1 MTPRAE
7 TITTL
12 LKGHCDRAEEAQILA
27 LLGEAAAAELD
38 EVIQALD
45 VHRLFTGVDDRLV
58 GPDHR
63 TALRTLLADTR
74 LGDLGVKSRAA
85 IARALQRGR
94 TCDADEQALVRI
106 LIETR
111 GKELTTLKNALNE
124 AGDHRDLQKLV
135 WTDIDDA
142 QRRHT
147 LLAHF
152 AREAVPTG
160 EVKVLSDI
168 DDTLYENWKDT
179 RYPQKT
185 VYPGVVQFY
194 AELDAGP
201 RGEGRLG
208 DLTFVSARPTDPLG
222 AVEALTFRTLRAN
235 GIKVAAVL
243 TGSVTSARS
252 TDAIAAKKLE
262 NFLQYQSLFPE
273 YAFVFVGDSGQGDV
287 MFGEA
292 IRERAPDA
300 VKAVFINDVV
310 ATPQARRDELAVKGV
325 HLFDT
330 YVGAATKAFEL
341 GLISREGLV
350 RVGKAAEEKL
360 RSIVFADE
368 AQKRARRDELMRD
381 LERAA
386 AAPDRTRSL

>member
-1 MTPRAE
+1 MSSPRAD
-7 TITTL
+7 TIRTL

-38 EVIQALD
+38 EVLRSID
-45 VHRLFTGVDDRLV
+45 VRALFTGVDDRV
-58 GPDHR
+58 FGPDHR
-63 TALRTLLADTR
+63 TALRALLSQTR
-74 LGDLGVKSRAA
+74 LGDLTVASRAA
-85 IARALQRGR
+85 ICRALQVGR
-94 TCDADEQALVRI
+94 TGDADEQAIVRI
-106 LIETR
+106 LLETR
-111 GKELTTLKNALNE
+111 GAELTKLKNALNE

-152 AREAVPTG
+152 TREALPTG

-179 RYPQKT
+179 RYPPKT

-201 RGEGRLG
+201 REEGRLG

-222 AVEALTFRTLRAN
+222 AIEALTFRTLREH
-235 GIKVAAVL
+235 GITVAAVL
-243 TGSVTSARS
+243 TGSVSSARS
-252 TDAIAAKKLE
+252 NEAIAAKKLE
-262 NFLQYQSLFPE
+262 NFLQYQALFPE
-273 YAFVFVGDSGQGDV
+273 YGFVFVGDSGQGDV
-287 MFGEA
+287 MFGVQM
-292 IRERAPDA
+292 RERAPDA

-310 ATPQARRDELAVKGV
+310 ATPAARREELAAKGV
-325 HLFDT
+325 YLVDT
-330 YVGAATKAFEL
+330 YVGAAAKAFEL
-341 GLISREGLV
+341 GLISRPGLV

-360 RSIVFADE
+360 RAIAFTDE
-368 AQKRARRDELMRD
+368 AQKRARRDELTRD
-381 LERAA
+381 LEHAA
-386 AAPDRTRSL
+386 KVAR

>member
-7 TITTL
+7 TIRTL
-12 LKGHCDRAEEAQILA
+12 LEGHTSRAEEAQILA

-38 EVIQALD
+38 EVIAAID
-45 VHRLFTGVDDRLV
+45 VNLLFSGVDDRLV

-63 TALRTLLADTR
+63 TALRALLSETR
-74 LGDLGVKSRAA
+74 LGDLKVPARAA

-106 LIETR
+106 LLETR
-111 GKELTTLKNALNE
+111 GKDLTALKNALNE

-135 WTDIDDA
+135 WVDIDDA

-179 RYPQKT
+179 RYPPKT

-222 AVEALTFRTLRAN
+222 AVEALTHRTLRSH

-243 TGSVTSARS
+243 TGSVISARS
-252 TDAIAAKKLE
+252 NQAIAQKKLE
-262 NFLQYQSLFPE
+262 NFLQYQALYPE
-273 YAFVFVGDSGQGDV
+273 YGFVFVGDSGQGDV

-292 IRERAPDA
+292 MRERAADA
-300 VKAVFINDVV
+300 VKAVFIHDVV
-310 ATPQARRDELAVKGV
+310 ATPQPRRDELAKKGV

-330 YVGAATKAFEL
+330 YVGAAVTALEL
-341 GLISREGLV
+341 QLISREGLE
-350 RVGKAAEEKL
+350 RVCEAAQEKL
-360 RSIVFADE
+360 RAIPFADE
-368 AQKRARRDELMRD
+368 AQKRARWDD
-381 LERAA
+381 LERDLARAA
-386 AAPDRTRSL
+386 V

>member
-7 TITTL
+7 TIRTL
-12 LKGHCDRAEEAQILA
+12 LKGHTDRAEEAQILT

-38 EVIQALD
+38 EVIAAIDL
-45 VHRLFTGVDDRLV
+45 HLLFSGLDDRPV

-63 TALRTLLADTR
+63 TALRALLTDTR
-74 LGDLGVKSRAA
+74 LGDLGVSSRAA

-106 LIETR
+106 LLETR
-111 GKELTTLKNALNE
+111 GAELTHLKNALNE

-135 WTDIDDA
+135 WTDIDDP

-179 RYPQKT
+179 RYPPKT

-201 RGEGRLG
+201 KETGRLG

-222 AVEALTFRTLRAN
+222 AIEGLTFKTLRAN
-235 GIKVAAVL
+235 GIKVAAVM
-243 TGSVTSARS
+243 TGSVLSARS
-252 TDAIAAKKLE
+252 NEAIAQKKLE
-262 NFLQYQSLFPE
+262 NFLQYQALFPE

-292 IRERAPDA
+292 MRERAPAA

-310 ATPQARRDELAVKGV
+310 ATPQARRDELAARGV
-325 HLFDT
+325 FLFDT
-330 YVGAATKAFEL
+330 YVGAATKAYEL
-341 GLISREGLV
+341 GLISRDGLV

-360 RSIVFADE
+360 RAIAFADE
-368 AQKRARRDELMRD
+368 ALRRARRDELTRD

-386 AAPDRTRSL
+386 LATRA